1 MKKEAESAKAI
12 SPRWVIE
19 GKGLRLELGRR
30 TLVIGILNVTPDS
43 FSDGGSFLLPD
54 RALAQA
60 ETMAEEGADL
70 IDVGGESSRP
80 GSDPVLVEEELRR
93 VIPVIEQI
101 AKHISLPISIDTY
114 KAEVARQ
121 ALSAGAQ
128 MINDISAL
136 RQDPEMAEVVSKE
149 EAPVV
154 LMHMKGTPRTM
165 QQNPRYESVIDEIK
179 RFFTERL
186 RVAEQA
192 GISRERIILDP
203 GIGFGKTTAHNLEII
218 RSLSRMRSLDRP
230 ILIGP
235 SRKSF
240 IGNILNLPV
249 QDRIEGTAVAVT
261 AAVMAGASMVRVH
274 DVKPMVRVVRLA
286 DSIRSGTPITH

>member
-1 MKKEAESAKAI
+1 MKKEAENVKAI
-12 SPRWVIE
+12 SPQWVIE

-54 RALAQA
+54 QALARA
-60 ETMAEEGADL
+60 EAMAEEGADL

-80 GSDPVLVEEELRR
+80 GSVPVSVEEELRR

-101 AKHISLPISIDTY
+101 AKHISLPISIDTC
-114 KAEVARQ
+114 KSEVARQ

-136 RQDPEMAEVVSKE
+136 QQDPEMAKVVSRE

-165 QQNPRYESVIDEIK
+165 QQNPRYESVIDEIN
-179 RFFTERL
+179 RFFTERI

-203 GIGFGKTTAHNLEII
+203 GIGFGKATDHNLEII
-218 RSLSRMRSLDRP
+218 RSLSQMGSLDRP

-240 IGNILNLPV
+240 IGHILNLPV

-261 AAVMAGASMVRVH
+261 AAVLAGASMVRVH
-274 DVKPMVRVVRLA
+274 DVKQMVRVVRLA
-286 DSIRSGTPITH
+286 DSIRSGTPVIH